1 MRRYNPKQSQVSFL
15 YLPNTPNLPAV
26 TSTFLYINVCKEKIS
41 ILLNTQGIVMI
52 QSNKAPT
59 SQHTYWDT
67 SAASVAKNVC
77 SCLAKLTMEAEVG
90 MLGGPAGLKKAGNC
104 KPPLHAHNPV
114 SRLPWAC
121 SRLVDTCTRDGAVSG
136 TFQAKILEES
146 DPSTA
151 KKNYMPC
158 SFKTYHSVM
167 CAGACAVTY
176 FNSPHLVFKY
186 FGWNISPNDFE
197 PRMTHYRRAT
207 RWRFSSE
214 SRCIITLPWTRSLQ
228 TRKVNA
234 TQPSC
239 ALMRCSP
246 FSEILLDAELQ
257 KLLLYHLNRHLEM
270 DERLPWWSLFRRG
283 RKKIVFVEGSVYM
296 SLELFQSP

>member
-1 MRRYNPKQSQVSFL
+1 MNWGLHCLTCTFTSLVAVGKSNVLYRHSIAWTPWTEPLLRHMRRYNPKQSQVSFL

-151 KKNYMPC
+151 KK
-158 SFKTYHSVM
+158 
-167 CAGACAVTY
+167 
-176 FNSPHLVFKY
+176 
-186 FGWNISPNDFE
+186 
-197 PRMTHYRRAT
+197 
-207 RWRFSSE
+207 
-214 SRCIITLPWTRSLQ
+214 
-228 TRKVNA
+228 
-234 TQPSC
+234 
-239 ALMRCSP
+239 
-246 FSEILLDAELQ
+246 
-257 KLLLYHLNRHLEM
+257 KLHAML
-270 DERLPWWSLFRRG
+270 
-283 RKKIVFVEGSVYM
+283 I
-296 SLELFQSP
+296 